1 MFDYSI
7 ALEAVPHKGFL
18 SMVFHITLRIMWPI
32 VNLIS
37 LILSF
42 VGLAVVYLISLQP
55 KKREAE
61 VGPKAWKQSKNLRTV
76 GFFCEALG
84 MSNIIL
90 WVWIPIPILDWKITQ
105 NPWIVIIIALILGI
119 PCLIIMSIGV
129 MQAGKESW
137 EPHRET
143 ILDQGLYGYIR
154 HPQAITEFPLF
165 AIIAFGVNSWF
176 LFGILTL
183 YAVIFLP
190 IMKTVEEND
199 LILRFGD
206 EYRAY
211 QKKTGAFFP
220 RRN

>member
-1 MFDYSI
+1 
-7 ALEAVPHKGFL
+7 
-18 SMVFHITLRIMWPI
+18 MWPV

-42 VGLAVVYLISLQP
+42 LGLAVVYLISLQP
-55 KKREAE
+55 KKRESK
-61 VGPKAWKQSKNLRTV
+61 VGPKAWRQSKHLRTV

-84 MSNIIL
+84 IGNIIL
-90 WVWIPIPILDWKITQ
+90 WVWFPIPDLDWKITQ
-105 NPWIVIIIALILGI
+105 NPWISFSIALILGI

-143 ILDQGLYGYIR
+143 ILNQGLYRYVR
-154 HPQAITEFPLF
+154 HPQAITEFPFF

-176 LFGILTL
+176 LFSILTL
-183 YAVIFLP
+183 YALIFLP
-190 IMKTVEEND
+190 IMKNLEEKD

-220 RRN
+220 RRH

>member
-1 MFDYSI
+1 M
-7 ALEAVPHKGFL
+7 L
-18 SMVFHITLRIMWPI
+18 WPV

-55 KKREAE
+55 KKREVE
-61 VGPKAWKQSKNLRTV
+61 VGPRAWKQSKNLRTV

-90 WVWIPIPILDWKITQ
+90 WMWIPIPILDWKITQ
-105 NPWIVIIIALILGI
+105 NPWIALSIALILGI

-143 ILDQGLYGYIR
+143 ILDQGLYHYIR

-176 LFGILTL
+176 LFSILTL
-183 YAVIFLP
+183 YAAIFLP
-190 IMKTVEEND
+190 IMKTVEEKD

-206 EYRAY
+206 DYKTY

-220 RRN
+220 KRSTFKN

>member
-1 MFDYSI
+1 
-7 ALEAVPHKGFL
+7 
-18 SMVFHITLRIMWPI
+18 MWPVI
-32 VNLIS
+32 NLIS

-42 VGLAVVYLISLQP
+42 VGLAVLYLISLQP
-55 KKREAE
+55 KKRESK
-61 VGPKAWKQSKNLRTV
+61 VGPRAWKQSKNLRTV

-84 MSNIIL
+84 ISNIIL
-90 WVWIPIPILDWKITQ
+90 WVWFPIPELGWKITQ
-105 NPWIVIIIALILGI
+105 NPWIAVIMALILGI
-119 PCLIIMSIGV
+119 PCFIIMSIGV

-143 ILDQGLYGYIR
+143 ILDQGLYRHIR

-183 YAVIFLP
+183 YVIIFLP
-190 IMKTVEEND
+190 IMKTIEEND
-199 LILRFGD
+199 LIRRFGD
-206 EYRAY
+206 TYEVY

-220 RRN
+220 KRPLKESFNPIE